1 MEMTSYFEGLL
12 QRIEPD
18 PRNVKIAKK
27 SHEEI
32 RDFIAKDDEISKA
45 SPETFLSGS
54 YARETAV
61 NDIKDVD
68 IILIIDLDRTITE
81 PEVTL
86 TWVQASL
93 QKAYSKVKKQGR
105 SVNVINDKG
114 FSIDIVPA
122 TPVSTRSGPLWI
134 PDREAKAW
142 VSTHP
147 KAQIAFSNE
156 RNKATEGYY
165 VHLIKIIK
173 YWRDRLTDESAKP
186 NSYIIESLISKCVTS
201 APSSYGEAVK
211 NIFSYIHFT
220 YQSYLAIGTVPN
232 INDPGYSSLNV
243 AKRWEFDEFLA
254 FMTEIKSSYNVA
266 KVTMESK
273 DEGESVKLWRKLF
286 GNKFSPKEE

>member
-1 MEMTSYFEGLL
+1 MEMTSYFEELL
-12 QRIEPD
+12 EKIEPN
-18 PRNVKIAKK
+18 PNNVKLAKK
-27 SHEEI
+27 SHEEV
-32 RDFIAKDDEISKA
+32 RDFLAKDDEISKA
-45 SPETFLSGS
+45 NPETFLSGS

-93 QKAYSKVKKQGR
+93 QNNYSKVKKQGR

-114 FSIDIVPA
+114 FSLDIVPA
-122 TPVSTRSGPLWI
+122 TPISTRSGPLWI
-134 PDREAKAW
+134 PDREAKTW

-147 KAQIAFSNE
+147 KAQIAFSSE
-156 RNKATEGYY
+156 RNKDTEGYY

-173 YWRDRLTDESAKP
+173 YWRDRLADESAKP
-186 NSYIIESLISKCVTS
+186 NSYIIESLISRCLASK
-201 APSSYGEAVK
+201 PSSYGDAVK

-220 YQSYLAIGTVPN
+220 YQSYLTIGNVPN
-232 INDPGYSSLNV
+232 INDPAYSSVNV
-243 AKRWEFDEFLA
+243 AKRWEFDEFSA
-254 FMTEIKSSYNVA
+254 FMTEIKDNYYVA
-266 KVTMESK
+266 KEALESK
-273 DEGESVKLWRKLF
+273 DEGKSVKLWRKLF